1 MLISGT
7 VAIMAMGGALAAL
20 IAASIILA
28 MLDSR
33 YDSSR
38 RHWRPAESSTH
49 W

>member
-7 VAIMAMGGALAAL
+7 VVIMVMGGALILL

-28 MLDSR
+28 KLDSH
-33 YDSSR
+33 YDSGR

-49 W
+49 